1 MFKRLRFNDWPF
13 ALKFG
18 VAPALAVLAL
28 IGIALMGGFA
38 LNGVA
43 TSQEETVDRLTG
55 VIALD
60 SLRTETEVLNA
71 DVYQTLTAVAAGQQI
86 DVFAAFDGYISRV
99 GELRGN
105 FAAMGAEAGPDDQAV
120 FANLDEQ
127 LELYAG
133 GLEVVGSMLEMDFAS
148 AVGFVEPFDEVFAQM
163 NADIVELSE
172 SAVEEAHA
180 GADAAKASAVQ
191 TKWMF
196 AIVTLLVALGL
207 AGVAYG
213 FGRAVSQSVK
223 KIADATQKLAGGDYT
238 VDVAHLKRSDELG
251 SIVESL
257 ETFRN
262 SGQEAFKL
270 QEERRQATEAEAERA
285 RKIETL
291 AADFDSAVERTL
303 EAVTMSASALQ
314 ETAEVLV
321 GASANTT
328 SRAGEVSGA
337 GAVASQ
343 AVATVASAAE
353 ELSASVSEIAA
364 QVERS
369 SDVSGQAKERMER
382 ASSEMT
388 QLTSAANEI
397 DQVVKLIS
405 DIAEQT
411 NLLALNA
418 TIEAARAGEAGK
430 GFAVVASEV
439 KTLAEQTGRATGQIS
454 NQITQIQSATGA
466 VESAMDEVR
475 GVIEEMLNVASAIN
489 AAIDEQRAASNEIAS
504 SAQSA
509 ASETQRVSANIE
521 QVSRSADETSGQAGT
536 VQETAATV
544 RQEAGGL
551 ASRVREFLSAVRA
564 A

>member
-13 ALKFG
+13 SLKFG

-43 TSQEETVDRLTG
+43 KSQEETVERLTG

-60 SLRTETEVLNA
+60 SLRTETESLNA
-71 DVYQTLTAVAAGQQI
+71 DVYQTLTAVAAGQSV
-86 DVFAAFDGYISRV
+86 DVFTAFDGYISRV
-99 GELRGN
+99 GELRSS
-105 FAAMGAEAGPDDQAV
+105 FAEIGAEASTENQAV

-163 NADIVELSE
+163 NADIVDLSE
-172 SAVEEAHA
+172 SAVAEAQA
-180 GADAAKASAVQ
+180 GADAAKASAAQ

-207 AGVAYG
+207 TGVAFG

-223 KIADATQKLAGGDYT
+223 NIADATQKLAGGDFT
-238 VDVAHLKRSDELG
+238 VEVASLKRADELG

-369 SDVSGQAKERMER
+369 SDVSGQAKDRMER
-382 ASSEMT
+382 ASTEMT

-466 VESAMDEVR
+466 VESAMQEVR
-475 GVIEEMLNVASAIN
+475 GVIDEMLNVASAIN
-489 AAIDEQRAASNEIAS
+489 AAIDEQRAASTEIAS

-544 RQEAGGL
+544 REQAGGL

>member
-13 ALKFG
+13 SLKFG

-43 TSQEETVDRLTG
+43 KSQEETVERLTG

-60 SLRTETEVLNA
+60 SLRTETESLNA
-71 DVYQTLTAVAAGQQI
+71 DVYQTLTAVAAGQSV
-86 DVFAAFDGYISRV
+86 DVFAAFDGYIARV
-99 GELRGN
+99 GELRES
-105 FAAMGAEAGPDDQAV
+105 FAVMGAEAGPESQEV
-120 FANLDEQ
+120 FTNLDEQ

-148 AVGFVEPFDEVFAQM
+148 AVGFVAPFDEVFAQM
-163 NADIVELSE
+163 NADIVNLSE
-172 SAVEEAHA
+172 SAVDEAQA
-180 GADAAKASAVQ
+180 GADAAQASAVQ
-191 TKWMF
+191 TQWMF
-196 AIVTLLVALGL
+196 AIVTVLVALGL
-207 AGVAYG
+207 TGVAFG

-223 KIADATQKLAGGDYT
+223 KIANATQKLAGGDFS
-238 VDVAHLKRSDELG
+238 VEVASLKRADELG

-270 QEERRQATEAEAERA
+270 QEERQRATEAEAERA
-285 RKIETL
+285 RKIEAL

-369 SDVSGQAKERMER
+369 SEVSGQAKSRMER

-454 NQITQIQSATGA
+454 NQITQIQSATGD
-466 VESAMDEVR
+466 VESAMEEVR
-475 GVIEEMLNVASAIN
+475 GVIEEMLNVAAAIN

>member
-1 MFKRLRFNDWPF
+1 MFTRLSFNDWPF
-13 ALKFG
+13 SLKFG
-18 VAPALAVLAL
+18 VAPAFAVLAL

-43 TSQEETVDRLTG
+43 NSQRDTVERLTN
-55 VIALD
+55 VIELD
-60 SLRTETEVLNA
+60 GLRTETEALNA
-71 DVYQTLTAVAAGQQI
+71 DVYQTLTAVAAGRDV
-86 DVFAAFDGYISRV
+86 DVFTQFEGYMNRV
-99 GELRGN
+99 AELRASFDAIHN
-105 FAAMGAEAGPDDQAV
+105 EAGGANDEI
-120 FANLDEQ
+120 FADLDEQ
-127 LELYAG
+127 LELYSG

-148 AVGFVEPFDEVFAQM
+148 AVSFIEPFDEVFAQM
-163 NADIVELSE
+163 NADIVSLSE
-172 SAVEEAHA
+172 AAVAEANA
-180 GADAAKASAVQ
+180 RAEAANASASR

-196 AIVTLLVALGL
+196 GIATLLVALGL
-207 AGVAYG
+207 TAVAFG
-213 FGRAVSQSVK
+213 FGRAVSRSVK
-223 KIADATQKLAGGDYT
+223 SIASATEKLAAGDFT
-238 VDVAHLKRSDELG
+238 VDVTHLKRADELG
-251 SIVESL
+251 SIVASL

-262 SGQEAFKL
+262 SGEEAARL
-270 QEERRQATEAEAERA
+270 QAESLRASEAEAERA
-285 RKIETL
+285 RKIEQL
-291 AADFDSAVERTL
+291 AADFDAAVERTL

-321 GASANTT
+321 GASSNTT

-337 GAVASQ
+337 GASASE

-369 SDVSGQAKERMER
+369 SDVSGQAKDRMER
-382 ASSEMT
+382 ASTEMN
-388 QLTSAANEI
+388 QLTTAANEI

-466 VESAMDEVR
+466 VESAMQEVR
-475 GVIEEMLNVASAIN
+475 GVIDEMLNVASAIN
-489 AAIDEQRAASNEIAS
+489 AAIDEQRSASTEIAS

-521 QVSRSADETSGQAGT
+521 QVSRSADETSSQAGT

-551 ASRVREFLSAVRA
+551 ATRVRDFLSAVRA

>member
-13 ALKFG
+13 SLKFG

-43 TSQEETVDRLTG
+43 SSQEATVERLTG
-55 VIALD
+55 VIELD
-60 SLRTETEVLNA
+60 SLRTETESLNA
-71 DVYQTLTAVAAGQQI
+71 DVYQTLTAVAAGQSV
-86 DVFAAFDGYISRV
+86 DVFAAFDGYIARV
-99 GELRGN
+99 GELRAS
-105 FAAMGAEAGPDDQAV
+105 FAAIAAEASAENQAV

-163 NADIVELSE
+163 NADIVNLSE
-172 SAVEEAHA
+172 SAVADAQA
-180 GADAAKASAVQ
+180 GADAAQASAAQ

-196 AIVTLLVALGL
+196 GIVTLVVALGL
-207 AGVAYG
+207 TGVSYG
-213 FGRAVSQSVK
+213 FGRAVSRSVK
-223 KIADATQKLAGGDYT
+223 SIAQATQKLASGDYS
-238 VDVAHLKRSDELG
+238 VDVVSLKRADELG

-262 SGQEAFKL
+262 SGEEALRL
-270 QEERRQATEAEAERA
+270 QEERQQATKAEAERA
-285 RKIETL
+285 RKIEQL
-291 AADFDSAVERTL
+291 AADFDAAVERTL

-337 GAVASQ
+337 GAVASE

-382 ASSEMT
+382 ASSEMV
-388 QLTSAANEI
+388 QLTTAANEI

-466 VESAMDEVR
+466 VETAMQEVR
-475 GVIEEMLNVASAIN
+475 GVIDEMLNVASAIN
-489 AAIDEQRAASNEIAS
+489 AAIDEQRAASNEIAH

-509 ASETQRVSANIE
+509 AAETQRVSANIE
-521 QVSRSADETSGQAGT
+521 QVSRSADETSSQAGT

-551 ASRVREFLSAVRA
+551 ATRVRDFLSGVRA

>member
-13 ALKFG
+13 SLKFG

-43 TSQEETVDRLTG
+43 KSQEETVQRLTG

-60 SLRTETEVLNA
+60 SLRTETESLNA
-71 DVYQTLTAVAAGQQI
+71 DVYQTLTAVAAGQSV
-86 DVFAAFDGYISRV
+86 DVFAAFDGYIARV
-99 GELRGN
+99 GELRES
-105 FAAMGAEAGPDDQAV
+105 FALMGAEAGPESQAV

-163 NADIVELSE
+163 NADIVNLSE
-172 SAVEEAHA
+172 TAVAEAQA
-180 GADAAKASAVQ
+180 GADAAKASAAQ

-207 AGVAYG
+207 TGVAFG

-223 KIADATQKLAGGDYT
+223 KIANATQKLAGGDFA
-238 VDVAHLKRSDELG
+238 VEVASLKRADELG

-270 QEERRQATEAEAERA
+270 QEERQRATEAEAERA

-369 SDVSGQAKERMER
+369 SDVSGQAKDRMER

-411 NLLALNA
+411 NL
-418 TIEAARAGEAGK
+418 
-430 GFAVVASEV
+430 
-439 KTLAEQTGRATGQIS
+439 
-454 NQITQIQSATGA
+454 
-466 VESAMDEVR
+466 
-475 GVIEEMLNVASAIN
+475 
-489 AAIDEQRAASNEIAS
+489 
-504 SAQSA
+504 
-509 ASETQRVSANIE
+509 
-521 QVSRSADETSGQAGT
+521 
-536 VQETAATV
+536 
-544 RQEAGGL
+544 
-551 ASRVREFLSAVRA
+551 
-564 A
+564 

>member
-1 MFKRLRFNDWPF
+1 MFKRLSFNDWPF
-13 ALKFG
+13 SLKFG
-18 VAPALAVLAL
+18 VAPAFAVLAL

-43 TSQEETVDRLTG
+43 NSQQDTVERLTG
-55 VIALD
+55 VIELD
-60 SLRTETEVLNA
+60 SLRTETESLNA
-71 DVYQTLTAVAAGQQI
+71 DVYQTLTAVAAGQSV
-86 DVFAAFDGYISRV
+86 DVFAAFDGYIARV
-99 GELRGN
+99 SELRAS
-105 FAAMGAEAGPDDQAV
+105 FAAIAAEANAENQAV

-148 AVGFVEPFDEVFAQM
+148 AVSFVEPFDEVFAEM
-163 NADIVELSE
+163 NADIVALSE
-172 SAVEEAHA
+172 SAIEEANIR
-180 GADAAKASAVQ
+180 ADAAKASAVQ
-191 TKWMF
+191 TKWIF

-207 AGVAYG
+207 SAVAFG
-213 FGRAVSQSVK
+213 FGRAVSRSVK
-223 KIADATQKLAGGDYT
+223 SIAQATKQLASGDYS
-238 VDVAHLKRSDELG
+238 VDVARLKRADELG

-262 SGQEAFKL
+262 SGEEALRL
-270 QEERRQATEAEAERA
+270 QEERQQATKAEAERA
-285 RKIETL
+285 RKIEQL
-291 AADFDSAVERTL
+291 AADFDAAVERTL

-321 GASANTT
+321 GASENTT

-337 GAVASQ
+337 GAVASE

-369 SDVSGQAKERMER
+369 SDVSGQARDRMER
-382 ASSEMT
+382 ASTEMV
-388 QLTSAANEI
+388 QLTTAANEI

-466 VESAMDEVR
+466 VESAMQEVR
-475 GVIEEMLNVASAIN
+475 GVIDEMLNVASAIN
-489 AAIDEQRAASNEIAS
+489 AAVDEQRAASTEIAS

-509 ASETQRVSANIE
+509 AAETQRVSANIE
-521 QVSRSADETSGQAGT
+521 QVSRSADETSSQAGT

-551 ASRVREFLSAVRA
+551 ATRVRDFLSAVRA

>member
-13 ALKFG
+13 SLKFG

-43 TSQEETVDRLTG
+43 KSQEATVERLTG

-60 SLRTETEVLNA
+60 SLRTETESLNA
-71 DVYQTLTAVAAGQQI
+71 DVYQTLTAVAAGQSV
-86 DVFAAFDGYISRV
+86 DVFTAFDGYIARV
-99 GELRGN
+99 GELRES
-105 FAAMGAEAGPDDQAV
+105 FAMMGAEAGPESQDV

-163 NADIVELSE
+163 NADIVNLSE
-172 SAVEEAHA
+172 TAVAEAQA

-196 AIVTLLVALGL
+196 AVVTLLVALGL
-207 AGVAYG
+207 TGVAFG
-213 FGRAVSQSVK
+213 FGRAVSRSVK
-223 KIADATQKLAGGDYT
+223 SIASATQKLAAGDYT
-238 VDVAHLKRSDELG
+238 VDVTHLKRSDELG

-262 SGQEAFKL
+262 SGQEAFQL
-270 QEERRQATEAEAERA
+270 QEERQRATEAEAERA
-285 RKIETL
+285 RKIESL

-369 SDVSGQAKERMER
+369 SDVSGQAKDRMER